1 MFLSKTFSIS
11 CVVSFICLLAG
22 WRPNRNLAY
31 IKRPKTQYKTFPR
44 LLCSIRI
51 VLYFLQDVRKLTRLF
66 WRNSQPEELVPLKNK
81 DNKGTKRV
89 CDPHSPCYQKNCR
102 QAKIFFVSADF
113 VVWTTFK
120 SVWKSQKMSYST
132 LRAKRATFTFW
143 KTLGVK
149 QC

>member
-66 WRNSQPEELVPLKNK
+66 WRNSQPEACLLKIRTTKEQSAYAIRTRHVTKKIAAKPKYFLFLLILLFGQLLKVFENRRKCLIQRCERSELHLYFEWPKV
-81 DNKGTKRV
+81 
-89 CDPHSPCYQKNCR
+89 H
-102 QAKIFFVSADF
+102 
-113 VVWTTFK
+113 
-120 SVWKSQKMSYST
+120 
-132 LRAKRATFTFW
+132 
-143 KTLGVK
+143 
-149 QC
+149 